1 MPLEDLLVTQRLSR
15 EIAQYK
21 DPSPAARAAAQLEA
35 IGQHVRP
42 GQKVRF
48 LLLRGERAVHAWNL
62 PASPEP
68 QQLDFARYREL
79 TIRAASNIFA
89 PLGISEGLLNS
100 LVGGEGVAMELE
112 GMAGRAAR
120 RKALAG
126 SGWRCRRGRVRRRGL
141 RQRRARPW
149 RRGWGFRNKKKSATK
164 KRWADPGQGFTFLLA
179 QISQVLFHRL
189 DFQFQVHEVAFQVGD
204 LFRLGLVAPLK
215 VPAVTAAITDRRRNG
230 NRNRMSRLFGN
241 YILHTFWISF
251 IFGILY
257 CNPVDNFPIGDVSNI
272 VDL

>member
-100 LVGGEGVAMELE
+100 LVGGEGVAMELAGVGRVGIPAGKRLRGEWLALPE
-112 GMAGRAAR
+112 GGDPVGRADASLEGISEAS
-120 RKALAG
+120 RKAVME
-126 SGWRCRRGRVRRRGL
+126 RV
-141 RQRRARPW
+141 
-149 RRGWGFRNKKKSATK
+149 GF
-164 KRWADPGQGFTFLLA
+164 
-179 QISQVLFHRL
+179 
-189 DFQFQVHEVAFQVGD
+189 
-204 LFRLGLVAPLK
+204 
-215 VPAVTAAITDRRRNG
+215 
-230 NRNRMSRLFGN
+230 
-241 YILHTFWISF
+241 
-251 IFGILY
+251 
-257 CNPVDNFPIGDVSNI
+257 
-272 VDL
+272 

>member
-1 MPLEDLLVTQRLSR
+1 MPGSLHGLVPQAVGILRRRLKKLKEGSVPLEDLLVTQRLSR

-89 PLGISEGLLNS
+89 PLGISEGLLNN

-112 GMAGRAAR
+112 GMEPVGRALTRRAGELRGEWLALPEGEDLVGRADAR
-120 RKALAG
+120 LEGISEASRKAVLE
-126 SGWRCRRGRVRRRGL
+126 RV
-141 RQRRARPW
+141 
-149 RRGWGFRNKKKSATK
+149 GF
-164 KRWADPGQGFTFLLA
+164 
-179 QISQVLFHRL
+179 
-189 DFQFQVHEVAFQVGD
+189 
-204 LFRLGLVAPLK
+204 
-215 VPAVTAAITDRRRNG
+215 
-230 NRNRMSRLFGN
+230 
-241 YILHTFWISF
+241 
-251 IFGILY
+251 
-257 CNPVDNFPIGDVSNI
+257 
-272 VDL
+272 

>member
-48 LLLRGERAVHAWNL
+48 LLAAGVSAAVHAWNL

-89 PLGISEGLLNS
+89 PLGISEGLLNN

-112 GMAGRAAR
+112 GMGKRMLRDPRGVAGAAGGR
-120 RKALAG
+120 VEEGAISAASRKAVAE
-126 SGWRCRRGRVRRRGL
+126 RV
-141 RQRRARPW
+141 
-149 RRGWGFRNKKKSATK
+149 GF
-164 KRWADPGQGFTFLLA
+164 
-179 QISQVLFHRL
+179 
-189 DFQFQVHEVAFQVGD
+189 
-204 LFRLGLVAPLK
+204 
-215 VPAVTAAITDRRRNG
+215 
-230 NRNRMSRLFGN
+230 
-241 YILHTFWISF
+241 
-251 IFGILY
+251 
-257 CNPVDNFPIGDVSNI
+257 
-272 VDL
+272 